1 MHHMYAF
8 ILAFFF
14 TCLRSPYL
22 IASGLP
28 GAEALFGALPVAIS
42 APFLLLLAAVRS
54 AYYLGEFVSL
64 GFQPQVRST
73 HVRTQHVA
81 TFMRSAHL
89 LCTISYQEVDDTLLS
104 GRFQAKPDNA
114 I

>member
-42 APFLLLLAAVRS
+42 APFLLLLLAAVRYGVS

-64 GFQPQVRST
+64 GF
-73 HVRTQHVA
+73 
-81 TFMRSAHL
+81 
-89 LCTISYQEVDDTLLS
+89 
-104 GRFQAKPDNA
+104 
-114 I
+114 